1 LLNNFKYI
9 IWDWN
14 GTLFNDTELCVD
26 IINGILLRRKL
37 QTLTLKKYREIF
49 TFPVKEYYRKT
60 GLDFNKYSFE
70 ILGKE
75 WMDEYETR
83 KHEASLHE
91 GAIDILKYIS
101 NRAKQQAILSAYSQL
116 TLIEIVKYFNIDHYF
131 THLSGL
137 DNIYAGSK
145 IEIGKKLLTQLK
157 CKPNE
162 TVLIGDTVHDY
173 EVANELGIK
182 CLLVANGHQN
192 KEKLLTCN
200 VKVLNSLMDL
210 YKTF

>member
-1 LLNNFKYI
+1 MLDNFKYI

-49 TFPVKEYYRKT
+49 TFPVKEYYQKT
-60 GLDFNKYSFE
+60 GLDFNKYPFE

-83 KHEASLHE
+83 KHEARLHE

-101 NRAKQQAILSAYSQL
+101 YQATRQAILSAYSQH

-131 THLSGL
+131 TYLSGL

-145 IEIGKKLLTQLK
+145 IEIGKKLLTKLK
-157 CKPNE
+157 CNPDE

-182 CLLVANGHQN
+182 CLLVANGHQC

-200 VKVLNSLMDL
+200 VKVFNSLMDL